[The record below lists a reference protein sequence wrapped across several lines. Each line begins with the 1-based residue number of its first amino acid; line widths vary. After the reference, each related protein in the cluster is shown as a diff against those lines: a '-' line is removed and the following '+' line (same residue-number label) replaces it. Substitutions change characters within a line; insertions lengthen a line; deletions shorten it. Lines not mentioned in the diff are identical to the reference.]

1 MKVDKNETQKISVK
15 EVKNLDP
22 KSIKCIYLVDGS
34 KIIINNS
41 ESSQNQDQPEST
53 GMPLFTEVKDKEI
66 INQYL
71 SQTNSTKKH
80 QCRCHQHHVQ
90 EQMQNNQLLESQN
103 ENYSNYQYYQQEQN
117 MSQSQETGGTQKL
130 RNVNGPFL
138 NDMITYNEQGN
149 NNGQYYNSGEEGFVE
164 TDQNGQSLNQYSQPQ
179 SENYYVNPQ
188 VYEQNVQG
196 EMQENE
202 YQPEQEYEQGYDYQ
216 QGYGY
221 DQNQEQFP
229 PQEDQNKNEENN
241 VNENKTTVEEIIT
254 KDVNEEKNDEDK
266 KDEEINNEEKNEE
279 ENKKENE
286 DEKEENN
293 VIQNKEDEYQNPLP
307 EVNDMISGDE
317 NKEQNKEQENENKEE
332 IQQNEENNNNVEDN
346 KENANENE
354 NEQPKKEG
362 YYYVQDGEKYP
373 KEDQAQSQEQNKEEF
388 KESEYKGDEE
398 EAEAENNNQKK
409 EDIPKKREETEPN
422 SGVPRPNIPM
432 AKIQYYEYSF
442 PKRVIKPPFPGRPIK
457 FLFEEKV
464 YHNGGRSQSN
474 PHTLN
479 PPFGRIF
486 PRPHIIPKRDFAPP
500 MHRFPPRPLFVP
512 PQMSYIYHP
521 RPPMLPPHIH
531 QIPPRPQFMPPHMH
545 HHGPHFAPPLRPHYP
560 HAQQFPPEK
569 QRFPQRPQFKYYPQP
584 QQRYAYP
591 SPNRRFEEFD
601 ESFQPMNM
609 NRTNYFSERSIFNPM
624 GNNLSFNKGNFYS
637 YKVMRPQTTMQ
648 NRSVSNTKSDGRFAT
663 YSYGIKKPKP
673 MFKRVENR
681 RIVRAPGE
689 RCNAQKVEKGKNFK
703 NNC

>member
-1 MKVDKNETQKISVK
+1 MKVDKNETSRISVN
-15 EVKNLDP
+15 EVRNLDP
-22 KSIKCIYLVDGS
+22 KSIKVINLVDGS
-34 KIIINNS
+34 KIIINNN
-41 ESSQNQDQPEST
+41 ESSQNQNQPETT
-53 GMPLFTEVKDKEI
+53 GKPIFTEVKDQEI
-66 INQYL
+66 INKYL
-71 SQTNSTKKH
+71 SQTNTTQKH

-90 EQMQNNQLLESQN
+90 EQMQNNQTWESQN
-103 ENYSNYQYYQQEQN
+103 ENYSNYQYYQQEPN

-130 RNVNGPFL
+130 RNVNGPSL

-149 NNGQYYNSGEEGFVE
+149 NNGQYYNSGEEGFVG
-164 TDQNGQSLNQYSQPQ
+164 TDENGQSLNQYSQPQ

-241 VNENKTTVEEIIT
+241 VNEHRTTVVEIIT

-266 KDEEINNEEKNEE
+266 KDEEINNEEKNEDKNEE
-279 ENKKENE
+279 ENRKENE
-286 DEKEENN
+286 EEKEENN
-293 VIQNKEDEYQNPLP
+293 VIQNKEDENQNPLP

-317 NKEQNKEQENENKEE
+317 NKAQNEEQENEKKEE
-332 IQQNEENNNNVEDN
+332 IKQNEENNNNVEDN
-346 KENANENE
+346 KENVNENE

-373 KEDQAQSQEQNKEEF
+373 REDQAQAQEQNQEEF

-398 EAEAENNNQKK
+398 EAEAENNNKK
-409 EDIPKKREETEPN
+409 KEEDIPKKKEETEPN
-422 SGVPRPNIPM
+422 SGVPRPNIPI

-442 PKRVIKPPFPGRPIK
+442 PKRVVKPPFPGRPIK
-457 FLFEEKV
+457 FLFEEAV
-464 YHNGGRSQSN
+464 YHDGGRSQSN
-474 PHTLN
+474 PHTMN
-479 PPFGRIF
+479 PSFGRIF
-486 PRPHIIPKRDFAPP
+486 PRPHIVPKRDFI
-500 MHRFPPRPLFVP
+500 P
-512 PQMSYIYHP
+512 PQMSYYQP
-521 RPPMLPPHIH
+521 RPPIFPPHMQH
-531 QIPPRPQFMPPHMH
+531 FPPRPQFMPPHMH
-545 HHGPHFAPPLRPHYP
+545 HPGPHFAPPYRQHYP
-560 HAQQFPPEK
+560 HAQIFPPEK

-591 SPNRRFEEFD
+591 SPHRRFEEFN

-609 NRTNYFSERSIFNPM
+609 NKTNYFSERSIFSPM
-624 GNNLSFNKGNFYS
+624 GNNLSYNKGNFYS
-637 YKVMRPQTTMQ
+637 YKVMRPQTAMQ
-648 NRSVSNTKSDGRFAT
+648 TRSVSNSKSDRRFAT
-663 YSYGIKKPKP
+663 YSYGLKKPKP

-681 RIVRAPGE
+681 RIVRATGA
-689 RCNAQKVEKGKNFK
+689 NLNTQKA
-703 NNC
+703 